1 MKRLSILLFAALSAI
16 AQEVAI
22 RAPQHAPNEYERMG
36 LTGVL
41 MVAVGVQYREN
52 RQKDRENRELTE
64 RVAGLAEKMTEAT
77 KQMEKAIELLG
88 GK

>member
-1 MKRLSILLFAALSAI
+1 
-16 AQEVAI
+16 
-22 RAPQHAPNEYERMG
+22 MG